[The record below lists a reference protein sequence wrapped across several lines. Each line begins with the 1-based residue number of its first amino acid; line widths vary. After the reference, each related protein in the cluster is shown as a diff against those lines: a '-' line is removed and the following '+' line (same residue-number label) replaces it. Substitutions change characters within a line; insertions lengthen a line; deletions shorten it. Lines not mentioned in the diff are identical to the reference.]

1 MITSL
6 LIDDEAPARLHL
18 RRLLAA
24 HTDVQIVG
32 DAANGLEALERIAEL
47 QPHVIFLDIE
57 MPALNGFEVIRELR
71 IPPVTVFTTA
81 FDQYAVRAF
90 DANALDY
97 LLKPVQPDRLA
108 QTLGR
113 VRSTLSGRREANADG
128 LRKAAMTLMA
138 PAVTK
143 LTGRRGNRLILLSP
157 RDVLFVAVEDQ
168 LAFLHTATDR
178 FLTERTLA
186 ELEQLL
192 DPSGF
197 IRISRSALVNL
208 QHARELM
215 PWTSGTWRIKM
226 SNQAELE
233 VSRERG
239 RALKQR
245 LR

>member
-1 MITSL
+1 MHPPHMITSL

-47 QPHVIFLDIE
+47 QPRVIFLDIE
-57 MPALNGFEVIRELR
+57 MPGLPLAGRR
-71 IPPVTVFTTA
+71 
-81 FDQYAVRAF
+81 
-90 DANALDY
+90 DANA
-97 LLKPVQPDRLA
+97 
-108 QTLGR
+108 
-113 VRSTLSGRREANADG
+113 EG
-128 LRKAAMTLMA
+128 LRKAATTLMA

-178 FLTERTLA
+178 FRTERTLA
-186 ELEQLL
+186 ELELL
-192 DPSGF
+192 LEPAGF

-208 QHARELM
+208 QHARELIR
-215 PWTSGTWRIKM
+215 WTSGTWRIRM